1 MQPFSSFLSGYF
13 QNIRGSGKT
22 GSSRAPDQEI
32 NFVGDAFRL
41 CDRIKV
47 PKFHFIKHSGYSH
60 KPDTEPSFIPK
71 AQDFQTVAGLRWPG
85 QDLSL

>member
-13 QNIRGSGKT
+13 QNIRGSRKT

-41 CDRIKV
+41 CSRIKV
-47 PKFHFIKHSGYSH
+47 PKFPFIKHSGYSH
-60 KPDTEPSFIPK
+60 DQIQSLHSYQRRRTFKPSPD
-71 AQDFQTVAGLRWPG
+71 
-85 QDLSL
+85 